1 MVRTGA
7 EFANVNFFCY
17 LCSMKRSLFLS
28 ILVLLVACMTAC
40 RATRT
45 ITITA
50 TSVSPATSDTTHISA
65 CVVEDYNGVAHK
77 H

>member
-1 MVRTGA
+1 MVRTAA
-7 EFANVNFFCY
+7 EFANVNYFCY
-17 LCSMKRSLFLS
+17 LCSMKRYLFYL

-50 TSVSPATSDTTHISA
+50 TSVSPAADTTHISA
-65 CVVEDYNGVAHK
+65 GVVEDYNGVTHK

>member
-1 MVRTGA
+1 MVRMA
-7 EFANVNFFCY
+7 CYFAYVNYFCY
-17 LCSMKRSLFLS
+17 LCIMKRILFLLS
-28 ILVLLVACMTAC
+28 LVLLVACMTAC

-50 TSVSPATSDTTHISA
+50 TSVNPASDTTHISA
-65 CVVEDYNGVAHK
+65 GVVEDYHGVANK

>member
-1 MVRTGA
+1 MAA
-7 EFANVNFFCY
+7 EFAIVNYFCY
-17 LCSMKRSLFLS
+17 LCIMKRYLFYLS
-28 ILVLLVACMTAC
+28 LVLLVACMTAC

-50 TSVSPATSDTTHISA
+50 TSVSPASDTTHIGAS
-65 CVVEDYNGVAHK
+65 VVEDYLGDAQK

>member
-1 MVRTGA
+1 MGV
-7 EFANVNFFCY
+7 EFANVNYFCY
-17 LCSMKRSLFLS
+17 LCIMKRYLFYL
-28 ILVLLVACMTAC
+28 IPVLLVACMTAC

-50 TSVSPATSDTTHISA
+50 TSVSPAADTTRISA
-65 CVVEDYNGVAHK
+65 GVVEDYKGDAQK

>member
-1 MVRTGA
+1 MAA
-7 EFANVNFFCY
+7 EFAIVNYFCY
-17 LCSMKRSLFLS
+17 LCVMKRYLFYLT
-28 ILVLLVACMTAC
+28 LVLLVACMTAC

-50 TSVSPATSDTTHISA
+50 TSVSPAADTTHISA
-65 CVVEDYNGVAHK
+65 GIVEDYHGVAQK

>member
-1 MVRTGA
+1 MARMAA
-7 EFANVNFFCY
+7 EFAFVNLFCY
-17 LCSMKRSLFLS
+17 LCIMKRYLYYL
-28 ILVLLVACMTAC
+28 ITVLLVACMTAC

-50 TSVSPATSDTTHISA
+50 TSVSPASDTTHISA
-65 CVVEDYNGVAHK
+65 GVVEDYNGVTQK

>member
-1 MVRTGA
+1 MA
-7 EFANVNFFCY
+7 DEFAYVNYFCY
-17 LCSMKRSLFLS
+17 LCSMKRSIFYL

-50 TSVSPATSDTTHISA
+50 TSVSPAADTTRISA
-65 CVVEDYNGVAHK
+65 GVVEDYKGDAQK